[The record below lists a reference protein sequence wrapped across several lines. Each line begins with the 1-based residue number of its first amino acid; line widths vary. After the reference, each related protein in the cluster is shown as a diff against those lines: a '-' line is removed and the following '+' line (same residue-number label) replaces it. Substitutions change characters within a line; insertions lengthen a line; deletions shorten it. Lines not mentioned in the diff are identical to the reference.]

1 MMIKQKKEYEKPC
14 TKELLTETEDMLTV
28 SGDPVLH
35 TTSDKAS
42 NEHEALTK
50 ENNGWS
56 SIWE

>member
-1 MMIKQKKEYEKPC
+1 MIKQKKEYEEPS
-14 TKELLTETEDMLTV
+14 TMVLLTETEDMLTV

-50 ENNGWS
+50 ENKDWS

>member
-1 MMIKQKKEYEKPC
+1 MIKQKKEYEEPS
-14 TKELLTETEDMLTV
+14 TMVLLLDTVDILAV

-35 TTSDKAS
+35 TTSDKVS

-56 SIWE
+56 SVWE